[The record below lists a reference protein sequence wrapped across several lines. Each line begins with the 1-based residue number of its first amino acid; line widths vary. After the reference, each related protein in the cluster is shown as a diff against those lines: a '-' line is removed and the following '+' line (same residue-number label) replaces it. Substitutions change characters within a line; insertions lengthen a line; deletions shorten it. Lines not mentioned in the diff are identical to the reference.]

1 MLSEYPTERENTIST
16 KSKAS
21 VQSPTTKKVT
31 HFTSSNIQGLIVK
44 GGQTILDGWWSG
56 YLDYTSSGYDSVR
69 AYATASAK
77 LSTHFTMNTINQ
89 NIGLVKWAVE
99 QGYKKSEFTTFSH
112 LSATR
117 NPKQAENRHIAKASV
132 ASTVTA
138 TTAQI
143 ATAVSKAC
151 RASGVDAETTAQIT
165 KAIKASLNLR

>member
-56 YLDYTSSGYDSVR
+56 YLDYTASGYDSVR
-69 AYATASAK
+69 AYAIASAK

-117 NPKQAENRHIAKASV
+117 NPKQAESRHIAKASV

-143 ATAVSKAC
+143 ATAVTRAC